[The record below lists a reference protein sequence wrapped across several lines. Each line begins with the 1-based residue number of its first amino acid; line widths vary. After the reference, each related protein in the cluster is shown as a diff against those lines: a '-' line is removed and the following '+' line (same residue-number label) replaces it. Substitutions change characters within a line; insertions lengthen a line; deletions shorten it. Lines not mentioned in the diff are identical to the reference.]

1 MLPGFRPAR
10 STSSHI
16 LALRIIAVK
25 VPGHHKVALIIF
37 IDFKKAFVLSTE
49 KKMLQILLAYG
60 IPPENGNA
68 IRVIYKNTSAL
79 VMTSEGKTDVFPIDT
94 GVLQGDPL
102 APFLFV
108 IHLDFALCSAIDTS
122 AALTLKK
129 KG

>member
-10 STSSHI
+10 STLSHV
-16 LALRIIAVK
+16 LALRVIAVK
-25 VPGHHKVALIIF
+25 VPCHKKVALIIF
-37 IDFKKAFVLSTE
+37 IAFKKAFDSVYR
-49 KKMLQILLAYG
+49 KKMLKIPLAYG

-68 IRVIYKNTSAL
+68 IRVIYENTLAL
-79 VMTSEGKTDVFPIDT
+79 VMTPEGKTNVLLIDT

-108 IHLDFALCSAIDTS
+108 IRLDYALRSAIDTS
-122 AALTLKK
+122 AVSTLKK

>member
-1 MLPGFRPAR
+1 ML
-10 STSSHI
+10 
-16 LALRIIAVK
+16 K
-25 VPGHHKVALIIF
+25 
-37 IDFKKAFVLSTE
+37 
-49 KKMLQILLAYG
+49 ILLAYG

-68 IRVIYKNTSAL
+68 IRVIYENTSAL
-79 VMTSEGKTDVFPIDT
+79 VMTPEGKT

-108 IHLDFALCSAIDTS
+108 IRFDYAPRSAIDTS